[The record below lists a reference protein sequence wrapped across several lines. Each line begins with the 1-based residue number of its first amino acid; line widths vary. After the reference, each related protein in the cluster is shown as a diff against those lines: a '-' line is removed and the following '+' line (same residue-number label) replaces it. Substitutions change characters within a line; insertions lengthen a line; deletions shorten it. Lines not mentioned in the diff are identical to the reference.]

1 MAVTEQSP
9 GSGARTLGA
18 RSLTIGAVVALLVLL
33 LGVAVV
39 LRLPTT
45 YRAEG
50 SLVVLPLP
58 ETSSAGYFRAL
69 ADGEAV
75 AEFAT
80 TVTTAADEVGGD
92 EASVQVVVAPATSA
106 ITVSATASTGEEAAA
121 AVGRVVT
128 ASTTGPDAVRPPFAL
143 VAAGPVP
150 DGATL
155 PPQPDG
161 KVARIMIVVGIAAL
175 AGLATQQIVWLSAS
189 VGLRRAARGGRSG
202 GAG

>member
-1 MAVTEQSP
+1 VTVTEQP
-9 GSGARTLGA
+9 PASGAHTLGV
-18 RSLTIGAVVALLVLL
+18 RSLTVGGVVALLVLL
-33 LGVAVV
+33 LGILVV

-58 ETSSAGYFRAL
+58 ETNSAGYFRAL

-75 AEFAT
+75 TEFTT

-92 EASVQVVVAPATSA
+92 DATVAVVVAPATSA

-161 KVARIMIVVGIAAL
+161 RVARIMIVIGIAAL

-189 VGLRRAARGGRSG
+189 VGARRKARSG
-202 GAG
+202 AGGPG